1 MGKRHAE
8 RAAVVAAVFFERL
21 DPALRARLAGEHRE
35 QLERDI
41 EAAIAGAVRAEL
53 EVVSDQLNDQAV
65 LIRRRFERDQ
75 SD

>member
-8 RAAVVAAVFFERL
+8 RAAAVVAAFFDRL
-21 DPALRARLAGEHRE
+21 DPALRARLAGEQRE

-41 EAAIAGAVRAEL
+41 AAAIAAAVRAEL

-65 LIRRRFERDQ
+65 LIRRRLERDQ
-75 SD
+75 SV

>member
-8 RAAVVAAVFFERL
+8 RAAAVVAAFFDRL
-21 DPALRARLAGEHRE
+21 DTGLRNHLAGEHRE
-35 QLERDI
+35 RLERDI
-41 EAAIAGAVRAEL
+41 EAAIGAAVRADL